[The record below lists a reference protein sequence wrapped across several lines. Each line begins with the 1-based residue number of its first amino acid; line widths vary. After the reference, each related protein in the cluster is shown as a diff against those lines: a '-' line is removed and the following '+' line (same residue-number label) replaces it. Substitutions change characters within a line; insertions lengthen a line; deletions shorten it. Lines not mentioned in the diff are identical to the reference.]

1 MEKARSEL
9 EKEISYATDQ
19 RYRQSD
25 EHFDHW
31 RQLTLTEND
40 ENEMKRRH
48 DTETRLNTDLK
59 EKKEKEL
66 EDLKAELQA

>member
-19 RYRQSD
+19 RYRQGD